1 MNRIPI
7 KADTKINM
15 TGCDFFV
22 FFRFVIINK
31 IVANIIAFI
40 LNISLIIPVLLY
52 CSIFSKAIVITE
64 YPAAAIN
71 PTDAGLNP

>member
-1 MNRIPI
+1 MEKP
-7 KADTKINM
+7 KMKM
-15 TGCDFFV
+15 LSTGQKV
-22 FFRFVIINK
+22 TY
-31 IVANIIAFI
+31 IIAFI